1 VRRAAASRTRAVQ
14 TPNKVKFL
22 AGDELAASLANLRQS
37 VARRAYEFYEMRGG
51 VPGHESEDWARAEAE
66 IMRPLPANITDSG
79 GYFTLRGFVPEPG
92 ISQIGFEARRILVW
106 TEGAAG
112 LGETAAVPGV
122 LTFELSQAIDPS
134 GSSADSVGQ
143 VLTIRLAK
151 AANREKE
158 SLAGE
163 SLAPLN

>member
-1 VRRAAASRTRAVQ
+1 MRRATASRTRAIQ

-22 AGDELAASLANLRQS
+22 AGDELAACLADLRQS
-37 VARRAYEFYEMRGG
+37 IARRAYELYEMRGG
-51 VPGHESEDWARAEAE
+51 APGHESEDWARAEAE

-112 LGETAAVPGV
+112 LATAVVPGV

-143 VLTIRLAK
+143 ILTIRLAK

-158 SLAGE
+158 DLAGE